1 LNGLAAH
8 RVAIAAKMPQ
18 LRGNPNRAAAALR
31 PCQPYGSNR
40 FPRDGAVGTGN
51 AGHRDCHLRSRALE
65 GARRHRSNDGFAYC
79 TALFEQSSRHAQ
91 PAHLGIIAV
100 RDKSLD
106 KPLRAAG
113 NIGEGLCNPTSG
125 AGFRGRHD
133 PARILQAPADSRG
146 KMFELRIGVRH
157 DHESTSLELR
167 MDIATPEHT
176 PMMQQYLRIKA
187 QHPDVLLFYR
197 MGDFYEMFYDDARR
211 AAELLDI
218 ALTQRGASA
227 GAPIPMAGVPAVT
240 LDSYLAKLVRK
251 GESVAICEQRGDP
264 GKAKGPMEREVV
276 RIVTPGTITDEALLE
291 ERRDN
296 VLASVCA
303 GDGRYGLAWLELS
316 AGRFSVME
324 LESLAALEAEVERLQ
339 PKEILAPDGA
349 QPALARSLSAA
360 DRPWRARAP
369 WQFDID
375 SATHALT
382 EQFRTRD
389 LAGFGCAD
397 KPQAIA
403 AAGALLS
410 FVRETQKSA
419 LPHLLSITTEERD
432 AALIMDPATRRN
444 LELDESLAGTQEL
457 TLAGVFDR
465 TSTPMGGRLLR
476 RWLHRPL
483 RDRDILRS
491 RYHAVAT
498 LIEQAHY
505 GEFAEPLRAI
515 GDLERILAR
524 IALRSARPRD
534 LAQLRGALA
543 ALPALKQALVTVA
556 EASLLLKLAAEIG
569 DHRQE
574 HDLLRRSIIDS
585 PPHYLRDGGVIAE
598 GYDAELDELRAL
610 GSNTEQFLLD
620 LEQRERERSGL
631 SSLKLGFNRVQGF
644 YIEVNRSQAD
654 RVPPEY
660 LRRQTVKS
668 AERFITP
675 ELKSF
680 EDKVLGA
687 RDRALAREKSLY
699 EEVLDR
705 LSAMLPSLQSTATAV
720 AQIDVLA
727 CFAERAAALDCAQ
740 PELTAEPTLLIE
752 GGRHPVV
759 ERAGREPFIPNDVRF
774 DQSRRMLII
783 TGPNMGGKSTYM
795 RQTALIVVLAHIG
808 CFVPARRAVLGPIDR
823 IFTRIGASDDLAGG
837 RSTFMLEMT
846 ETANILNNATAESL
860 VLMDEVGRGTSTF
873 DGLSL
878 AWACAAFIASKI
890 RAFTLFATHYFELTS
905 LASEAPGVVNV
916 HVEAV
921 EHGDRLV
928 FLHSVKEGPANQS
941 YGLQVAALAGIPK
954 SVTAQARRYLTELER
969 ERDALR
975 KHNSPQAELPIF
987 TPAAAPMV
995 SAALTALRA
1004 ADPDTLSPR
1013 AALDLLFRL
1022 KSLDR
1027 DQS

>member
-1 LNGLAAH
+1 MD
-8 RVAIAAKMPQ
+8 VAT
-18 LRGNPNRAAAALR
+18 R
-31 PCQPYGSNR
+31 
-40 FPRDGAVGTGN
+40 
-51 AGHRDCHLRSRALE
+51 
-65 GARRHRSNDGFAYC
+65 
-79 TALFEQSSRHAQ
+79 
-91 PAHLGIIAV
+91 
-100 RDKSLD
+100 
-106 KPLRAAG
+106 
-113 NIGEGLCNPTSG
+113 
-125 AGFRGRHD
+125 
-133 PARILQAPADSRG
+133 
-146 KMFELRIGVRH
+146 
-157 DHESTSLELR
+157 
-167 MDIATPEHT
+167 EHT

-276 RIVTPGTITDEALLE
+276 RIVTPGTLTDEALLE
-291 ERRDN
+291 ERRDTL
-296 VLASVCA
+296 LASVF
-303 GDGRYGLAWLELS
+303 GQGGRYGLAWLDLS
-316 AGRFSVME
+316 AGRFTVME
-324 LESLAALEAEVERLQ
+324 VANAASLEAEVDRLR
-339 PKEILAPDGA
+339 PAEILAPDGA
-349 QPALARSLSAA
+349 QPAFSRSPAG
-360 DRPWRARAP
+360 DRSWRARAP
-369 WQFDID
+369 WHFDIE
-375 SATHALT
+375 SAKSALT

-389 LAGFGCAD
+389 LAGYGCAD
-397 KPQAIA
+397 KPLAIA
-403 AAGALLS
+403 AAGALLAY
-410 FVRETQKSA
+410 VRETQKSA

-432 AALIMDPATRRN
+432 GALIMDPATRRN
-444 LELDESLAGTQEL
+444 LELDESITGSPEL

-465 TSTPMGGRLLR
+465 TATAMGGRLLR

-483 RDRDILRS
+483 RDRDVLRA

-498 LIEQAHY
+498 LIHLAQQAPT
-505 GEFAEPLRAI
+505 AASLRSI

-534 LAQLRGALA
+534 LVQLRTAFA
-543 ALPALKQALVTVA
+543 ALPALRRMVA
-556 EASLLLKLAAEIG
+556 AAESPLLQQLSAGIS
-569 DHRQE
+569 DHREE
-574 HDLLRRSIIDS
+574 HALLQRAIVET
-585 PPHYLRDGGVIAE
+585 PPHYLRDGGVIAQ
-598 GYDAELDELRAL
+598 GYDQELDELRSL
-610 GSNTEQFLLD
+610 GSNTEQFLVD
-620 LEQRERERSGL
+620 LERRERERSGL

-644 YIEVNRSQAD
+644 FIEVNRSQAE
-654 RVPPEY
+654 RVPADY

-687 RDRALAREKSLY
+687 RDRAQAREKELY
-699 EEVLDR
+699 ESLLDR
-705 LSAMLPSLQSTATAV
+705 LGAILPALQATATAV
-720 AQIDVLA
+720 AQFDVLS
-727 CFAERAAALDCAQ
+727 CFAERAVALDCVQ
-740 PELTAEPTLLIE
+740 PELVAEPKLHIDA
-752 GGRHPVV
+752 GRHPVV
-759 ERAGREPFIPNDVRF
+759 ENAGREPFIPNDLRL
-774 DQSRRMLII
+774 DEARRMLII

-795 RQTALIVVLAHIG
+795 RQTALIVILAHIG
-808 CFVPARRAVLGPIDR
+808 CFVPARRVVLGPFDR

-846 ETANILNNATAESL
+846 ETANILNNATDQSL

-878 AWACAAFIASKI
+878 AWACAAFIAAKI

-905 LASEAPGVVNV
+905 LAGEAPGVANV

-921 EHGDRLV
+921 EHGDQLV
-928 FLHSVKEGPANQS
+928 FLHTVKDGPASQS

-975 KHNSPQAELPIF
+975 NYSSPQGELPL
-987 TPAAAPMV
+987 AAPP
-995 SAALTALRA
+995 SAPAPPQESKALEALRA
-1004 ADPDTLSPR
+1004 ADPNTLSPR
-1013 AALDLLFRL
+1013 DALDLLFRL

-1027 DQS
+1027 ED